1 MRGAF
6 TLGGGRI
13 SELFYLEL
21 LSLSLDLELLVDP
34 ERIDGSSR
42 FLYRV
47 PILFKTFSSKMLFS
61 F

>member
-6 TLGGGRI
+6 TLGGGGI

-34 ERIDGSSR
+34 ERINGSSR
-42 FLYRV
+42 FLNRV
-47 PILFKTFSSKMLFS
+47 PIFDQ
-61 F
+61 